1 MKTIADLQKMI
12 REPASKEWFKK
23 HGTPKSMAL
32 KKKSK
37 YPDAFKSDKEQDTDH
52 KYKPYK

>member
-12 REPASKEWFKK
+12 REPANKDWFKK

-32 KKKSK
+32 KKK
-37 YPDAFKSDKEQDTDH
+37 YPDSFTSKKEQDTGRSH
-52 KYKPYK
+52 KHH